1 MNTVELI
8 VSLLASGG
16 FMAALAGTIKAVLD
30 HRRGVQ
36 SDEGAAEDRHMK
48 RLEDR
53 IQKLEEQKEK
63 QNQDYN
69 ELFREYT
76 TLVQENYT
84 TERYLNAVIA
94 MLNSHGLVPP
104 TRQ

>member
-8 VSLLASGG
+8 VGLLASGG
-16 FMAALAGTIKAVLD
+16 FMAAIAGTIKAVLD

-53 IQKLEEQKEK
+53 IQKLEEQIAKK
-63 QNQDYN
+63 DQDYN

-84 TERYLNAVIA
+84 TERYVNSLIALLNA
-94 MLNSHGLVPP
+94 SGLVPP